1 MSNVLKFLMSGG
13 GLFRTAVLGAALG
26 FSVAAHA
33 AVGDAVGDAPADPF
47 NVGDSAVQAQTF
59 DALAGFAAVPLSAA
73 EAESVDGA
81 RFKWR
86 LPKRW
91 PLPKPRPCAPGGRLP
106 SLCI

>member
-1 MSNVLKFLMSGG
+1 MSNVLNFLMSRG
-13 GLFRTAVLGAALG
+13 GLFRAAFLGAALG

-33 AVGDAVGDAPADPF
+33 AVGDAPAAPF